1 MLPAQFRMTRSAE
14 FSATIKHGVRAA
26 QPDIVVHARRE
37 AQTDGGPRIG
47 LVVAKSVGNAVQR
60 HQVSRRLRHVA
71 KSVLPGL
78 TPDERVVI
86 RALPTS
92 RHAISAQLEQQ
103 LRTGL
108 RRTHDLMEKAR

>member
-14 FSATIKHGVRAA
+14 FGATIKHGVRAA
-26 QPDIVVHARRE
+26 QPDLVVHARRDAE
-37 AQTDGGPRIG
+37 SAEGPRIG

-60 HQVSRRLRHVA
+60 HQVSRRLRHA
-71 KSVLPGL
+71 ARTVLPDL

-86 RALPTS
+86 RALPSSS
-92 RHAISAQLEQQ
+92 RALSARLEQQ